1 MSLSSSARIMR
12 AMSTSSARAQA
23 VTVFD
28 PAAGSHRGKS
38 RRKQLAVRR
47 PPAPRPRLARLAVS
61 LAACGLV
68 LVVVLGIATET
79 FRELALPGG
88 IATFV
93 GSLTGLVGMY
103 LALVMVVVVA
113 RIPPLERIFGQDG
126 MLRWHRRLSPWPLSL
141 IGAHAIFVTIGYAQ
155 AARTGP
161 AHELG
166 ALIAHYPDMLAAT
179 VALAIMV
186 AIGVAS
192 VRVLRQRLRR
202 ETWWVLHLYMYLALA
217 LSFAHVIALGPA
229 FVGHPF
235 ARVVWSV
242 VWALTAGTVLVY
254 RFGLPIARSL
264 RHRLRV
270 VEVRREAP
278 GVVSVVMAGHRLER
292 LAVSGG
298 QFIAWR
304 FLTRGLWWQAHPYSL
319 SAVPKPPYL
328 RITVKQVGDHSAAV
342 ARLRPGTKVAIEGP
356 YGNVTSETM
365 TRAKVA
371 LVAGGIGVT
380 ALRSLLEDL
389 PHGTEP
395 VVILRAATENQLV
408 LRDEVAELV
417 RRRNGSL
424 YELVGSRRQIAMS
437 GRSLLELVPDLAQ
450 RDLYTCGPPG
460 LVEDVVAAAERAGL
474 PRDAIHHEIFS
485 W

>member
-1 MSLSSSARIMR
+1 MR
-12 AMSTSSARAQA
+12 AMSAWPAGAQA
-23 VTVFD
+23 VTAFD
-28 PAAGSHRGKS
+28 PALGPRRGKS
-38 RRKQLAVRR
+38 RRKGVAVRR
-47 PPAPRPRLARLAVS
+47 PPAPQPRLARLAVTVS
-61 LAACGLV
+61 VCGLV
-68 LVVVLGIATET
+68 LVVALGIATET
-79 FRELALPGG
+79 GRELGLPGG
-88 IATFV
+88 VATFV
-93 GSLTGLVGMY
+93 GSLTGLAGMY
-103 LALVMVVVVA
+103 LALVMVLIVA
-113 RIPPLERIFGQDG
+113 RIPPLERILGQDG

-141 IGAHAIFVTIGYAQ
+141 IAAHALFVTVGYAQ

-161 AHELG
+161 LHELG
-166 ALIAHYPDMLAAT
+166 ALIVHYPDMLAAT
-179 VALAIMV
+179 VALGIMI
-186 AIGVAS
+186 AIGIAS
-192 VRVLRQRLRR
+192 IRALRQRLRR

-254 RFGLPIARSL
+254 RFGLPVVRSL

-270 VEVRREAP
+270 VEVHREAP
-278 GVVSVVMAGHRLER
+278 GVVSVIMAGHHLER

-342 ARLRPGTKVAIEGP
+342 ARLRAGTKVAIEGP
-356 YGNVTSETM
+356 YGNVTRDAMASPK
-365 TRAKVA
+365 AA

-389 PHGTEP
+389 PRGSDP
-395 VVILRAATENQLV
+395 VVILRAGAENQLV
-408 LRDEVAELV
+408 LRDEVVELV
-417 RRRNGSL
+417 RHRNGTL
-424 YELVGSRRQIAMS
+424 YELVGSRWQNAMNS
-437 GRSLLELVPDLAQ
+437 RRLLELVPDLTQ

-460 LVEDVVAAAERAGL
+460 LVEDVVEAAKSAGL
-474 PRDAIHHEIFS
+474 PDHAIHYEIFS